1 MSMDDVDW
9 DIQVLMKKNINMEP
23 KKSNKVCVSNNN

>member
-1 MSMDDVDW
+1 MDDVDW

-23 KKSNKVCVSNNN
+23 KKIQQGVCVK